1 MITRAFE
8 TTGSDHVDHT
18 EDRMSPL
25 IAGTRVFVGLL
36 LLYEL
41 FVGGWWKL
49 GAPQLAWPPI
59 APNPGWLG
67 PDAGTVLTE
76 AAAGRAIEEG
86 TFAWF
91 TVLLETVVL
100 PYAGFWSVVAVL
112 TQLFVGV
119 AFVVGLWTR
128 PAAVAGLLYF
138 LPVFHFGTIR
148 TSPLFG
154 VPTAFLLITRAG
166 HHYGL
171 DGAIAARSEQWAR
184 LSDQFATLSA
194 RPRLPRQA
202 LPAVVAV
209 LSTAAVYYLLSI
221 TRRDI
226 TRQALVG
233 LELAVMLGLVA
244 LGTALYY
251 RGGEAVGIAADMVRI
266 FVGYRFIHEI
276 FVRTHAGVNGLP
288 GWASVS
294 DQAEL
299 FGETI
304 TASHVGPM
312 ATFIEVAVT
321 PVLPA
326 WALAFAIVQTAVGVA
341 LLVGYR
347 TRLAGT
353 AATAY
358 LVILIA
364 LGFVRLA
371 PLLFSSALI
380 AATLAGQY
388 ASLDAIA
395 GRDVRPPEPSGTAF
409 VPATL
414 GSIALF
420 IIGASIGI
428 APEMS
433 YGDVVGPVALV
444 MLSFVLVVV
453 ALAAAAGRRS
463 GERLLSLVN
472 RSDTLNE

>member
-1 MITRAFE
+1 MLKRAAKAAGI
-8 TTGSDHVDHT
+8 GSASVI
-18 EDRMSPL
+18 ENRMSPW
-25 IAGTRVFVGLL
+25 IAGARVFVGLL

-59 APNPGWLG
+59 EPNPGWIG
-67 PDAGTVLTE
+67 PDAGAVLSE

-86 TFAWF
+86 TFTWF
-91 TVLLETVVL
+91 AALLETVVL
-100 PYAGFWSVVAVL
+100 PYADFWSIVAVL
-112 TQLFVGV
+112 TQLLVGV
-119 AFVVGLWTR
+119 AFVIGLWTR
-128 PAAVAGLLYF
+128 PAAIAGLLYF
-138 LPVFHFGTIR
+138 VPVFHFGTIR

-154 VPTAFLLITRAG
+154 VPIAFLLIARAG

-171 DGAIAARSEQWAR
+171 DGAISARTGQWAR
-184 LSDQFATLSA
+184 LSDQFATLSGL
-194 RPRLPRQA
+194 PRLPRRA
-202 LPAVVAV
+202 LPAIVAA
-209 LSTAAVYYLLSI
+209 LSTAVVYYLLSI
-221 TRRDI
+221 TRRDV

-288 GWASVS
+288 GWASLS

-299 FGETI
+299 FSETI
-304 TASHVGPM
+304 AASHVGPM
-312 ATFIEVAVT
+312 ATFIEVAVL

-326 WALAFAIVQTAVGVA
+326 WALAFAVVQTVVGIA

-347 TRLAGT
+347 TRLAG
-353 AATAY
+353 AVATAY
-358 LVILIA
+358 LVTLIA

-388 ASLDAIA
+388 MSLDAVA
-395 GRDVRPPEPSGTAF
+395 GRNVQPPEPSETAF
-409 VPATL
+409 APAAL
-414 GSIALF
+414 GSVALF
-420 IIGASIGI
+420 IAGASIGI
-428 APEMS
+428 DPEMG
-433 YGDVVGPVALV
+433 YGEVVGPVALV
-444 MLSFVLVVV
+444 MLSFVLAVV

-463 GERLLSLVN
+463 GKLAPTSEGVPTAN
-472 RSDTLNE
+472 Q